1 MKFFKKLKKQ
11 EMKAMNLALY
21 KVRFKSKPKQKIKII
36 NLKIILSK
44 IHFKINNQKLKQ
56 INNELTQIFPS

>member
-21 KVRFKSKPKQKIKII
+21 KVRFKSKPK
-36 NLKIILSK
+36 
-44 IHFKINNQKLKQ
+44 
-56 INNELTQIFPS
+56 